1 LTGTILNVVTIVVG
15 AQLGMAIGSRLPDRV
30 RQTVMAGLG
39 LFTFA
44 IGIQMFLQT
53 TNPLIAL
60 GGLLIGGLLG
70 EWWRIED
77 RLRALGSWL
86 EARFGAGE
94 QESEGNRFVRGFL
107 AASLLFCVGPMTIIG
122 SIQDGLLGDY
132 QLLAIKSVMDGFAA
146 LAFASTLGIGVM
158 FSILTVIV
166 YQGGLTLLAAQARS
180 ILTDPM
186 TAELTAVGGILLMG
200 LSVGS
205 LLELKP
211 IRTGNLLPA
220 LVVSPAIV
228 WFLQL
233 IGRMG

>member
-1 LTGTILNVVTIVVG
+1 MTGTLLNVVTIVIG
-15 AQLGMAIGSRLPDRV
+15 AQLGMTVGSRLPERV

-53 TNPLIAL
+53 NNPLIAL

-77 RLRALGSWL
+77 RLRGLGAWL
-86 EARFGAGE
+86 EARFSSGGEEAG
-94 QESEGNRFVRGFL
+94 GNRFVRGFL
-107 AASLLFCVGPMTIIG
+107 AASLLFCVGPMSIIG

-132 QLLAIKSVMDGFAA
+132 QLLAIKSMMDGFAA
-146 LAFASTLGIGVM
+146 LALASTLGVGVM
-158 FSILTVIV
+158 FSIVTVFV
-166 YQGGLTLLAAQARS
+166 YQGGISLMAVQARS

-200 LSVGS
+200 LSIGS
-205 LLELKP
+205 LLDLKP

-220 LVVSPAIV
+220 LAVSPLIV
-228 WFLQL
+228 WILQWL
-233 IGRMG
+233 GRS

>member
-1 LTGTILNVVTIVVG
+1 LTGTLINVVTIVIG
-15 AQLGMAIGSRLPDRV
+15 AQLGMSIGSRLPERV
-30 RQTVMAGLG
+30 RQTVMAVLG

-53 TNPLIAL
+53 SNPLIAL

-77 RLRALGSWL
+77 RLRALGGWL
-86 EARFGAGE
+86 EARFAPEGQAAGD
-94 QESEGNRFVRGFL
+94 NRFVRGFL
-107 AASLLFCVGPMTIIG
+107 AASLLFCVGPMSIIG

-146 LAFASTLGIGVM
+146 LAFASTLGVGVM

-166 YQGGLTLLAAQARS
+166 YQGGITLLAAQARS
-180 ILTDPM
+180 VLTDPM

-211 IRTGNLLPA
+211 IRTANLLPA
-220 LVVSPAIV
+220 LAVSPVIV
-228 WFLQL
+228 WILQA
-233 IGRMG
+233 ISRG

>member
-1 LTGTILNVVTIVVG
+1 LTGTLLNVVTIIVG
-15 AQLGMAIGSRLPDRV
+15 AQLGMAIGSRLPERV

-53 TNPLIAL
+53 TNALIAL

-77 RLRALGSWL
+77 RLLVLGSWL
-86 EARFGAGE
+86 ETRFS
-94 QESEGNRFVRGFL
+94 SEGAEAGSNRFVRGFL
-107 AASLLFCVGPMTIIG
+107 TASLLFCVGPMSIIG

-132 QLLAIKSVMDGFAA
+132 QLLAIKSVMDGFASLA
-146 LAFASTLGIGVM
+146 LASTLGIGVM

-166 YQGGLTLLAAQARS
+166 YQGGISLLAAQARAV
-180 ILTDPM
+180 LTDPM

-200 LSVGS
+200 LSIGS

-220 LVVSPAIV
+220 LAVSPAIV
-228 WFLQL
+228 WFLQW
-233 IGRMG
+233 IGRI

>member
-1 LTGTILNVVTIVVG
+1 VTGTLINVVTILVG
-15 AQLGMAIGSRLPDRV
+15 AQLGMTIGARLPERM
-30 RQTVMAGLG
+30 RQTIMAGLG

-53 TNPLIAL
+53 KNALIAL

-86 EARFGAGE
+86 EARFSSGGE
-94 QESEGNRFVRGFL
+94 QTSGNRFVRGFL
-107 AASLLFCVGPMTIIG
+107 AASLLFCVGPMSIIG

-132 QLLAIKSVMDGFAA
+132 QLLAIKAVMDGFAA

-166 YQGGLTLLAAQARS
+166 YQGGISLMAAQARS

-200 LSVGS
+200 LSIGS

-228 WFLQL
+228 WVLQL
-233 IGRMG
+233 IGRM